1 MTDRVRNTLIG
12 LFVLG
17 GFVALAVLIVLF
29 GEGRGLFS
37 KGYIVVAKFDSVIGV
52 RQGTDVNLA
61 GVWVGKVTAVELM
74 DKNNPTAGAR
84 ALMEIDRNYAMDVNS
99 IANVYT
105 PILGQP
111 VINIEP
117 PPVPTRFV
125 PKDGK
130 GEITGKVRNPLET
143 AGDPELMNNLKNTTE
158 QIRLLALSFNQL
170 ISRRSVTEDEAMM
183 DVHHLAPN
191 LYSAVVRLDAILKHF
206 DTVLGD
212 PEVQSNLKT
221 SLANFREAS
230 EGAKTA
236 AVNLAK
242 LGEEAQSTIGD
253 ARGVVVKLDH
263 TVENAN
269 RQIEALGTKLA
280 LNLDKLSRFMDYL
293 NVVGRDMAEGQ
304 GAIGMLLRDTKFY
317 DELLL
322 TVQRIGQAAGELKV
336 LVVQWQREGL
346 LSSFK

>member
-17 GFVALAVLIVLF
+17 GLVSLAVLIVLF

-37 KGYIVVAKFDSVIGV
+37 KGYIVAAKFDSVIGV

-61 GVWVGKVTAVELM
+61 GVWVGKVIKVELM
-74 DKNNPTAGAR
+74 DQQNPTAGAQ
-84 ALMEIDRNYAMDVNS
+84 ALMEIDKNYAIDINS
-99 IANVYT
+99 VANVYT

-117 PPVPTRFV
+117 PPVPTRLV
-125 PKDGK
+125 TKDGS
-130 GEITGKVRNPLET
+130 GEIVGKVKNPLET
-143 AGDPELMNNLKNTTE
+143 AVDPELILTLKNTTE
-158 QIRLLALSFNQL
+158 QVRLLALSFNQL
-170 ISRRSVTEDEAMM
+170 ITRRIRTEDESMNA
-183 DVHHLAPN
+183 DELAPN
-191 LYSAVVRLDAILKHF
+191 LYTATVRLDAILKHF
-206 DTVLGD
+206 NTVLGD
-212 PEVQSNLKT
+212 PEVQSNLKLT
-221 SLANFREAS
+221 LSNFREAS

-236 AVNLAK
+236 AAS
-242 LGEEAQSTIGD
+242 LGQLSEEARTTIGS
-253 ARGVVVKLDH
+253 ARGVVGKLDQ
-263 TVENAN
+263 TVENTN
-269 RQIEALGTKLA
+269 RRIEDLGAKLA

>member
-1 MTDRVRNTLIG
+1 MTDRIRNSLIG

-17 GFVALAVLIVLF
+17 GLIALAVMIVLF

-61 GVWVGKVTAVELM
+61 GVWVGKVTTVELI
-74 DKNNPTAGAR
+74 DKNNPTKGAR
-84 ALMEIDRNYAMDVNS
+84 ALMEIDQNYAIDKNS

-117 PPVPTRFV
+117 PLVPTRFV
-125 PKDGK
+125 PKDGT

-170 ISRRSVTEDEAMM
+170 ISRRSLTEEEAL

-206 DTVLGD
+206 DTILGD
-212 PEVQSNLKT
+212 PEVQSNLKMA
-221 SLANFREAS
+221 LANFREAS

-236 AVNLAK
+236 ANNLGK
-242 LGEEAQSTIGD
+242 LGEEARLTVGD
-253 ARGVVVKLDH
+253 ARGVVVKLDQ

-269 RQIEALGTKLA
+269 RRIEDLGAKLA
-280 LNLDKLSRFMDYL
+280 LNLDKLSRFIDYL
-293 NVVGRDMAEGQ
+293 NVVGRDMAEGN